1 MAGTA
6 TLRRHVTRNANS
18 QQLVTAALS
27 PPPKSINRSSQERT
41 MKGAS
46 HPKNDVS
53 LNPSANESIRSVID
67 AVDANR
73 RQFIK
78 GGVSADGRLSPAGD
92 KRA

>member
-1 MAGTA
+1 
-6 TLRRHVTRNANS
+6 
-18 QQLVTAALS
+18 
-27 PPPKSINRSSQERT
+27 